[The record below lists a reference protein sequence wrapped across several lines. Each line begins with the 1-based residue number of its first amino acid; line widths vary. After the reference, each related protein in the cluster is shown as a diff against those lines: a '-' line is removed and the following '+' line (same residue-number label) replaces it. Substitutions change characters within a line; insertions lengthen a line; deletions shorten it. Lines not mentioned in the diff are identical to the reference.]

1 MDYILLGIAAIL
13 VLVIREKLAAKGGM
27 MEIPNDKIPCHIC
40 GRDDS
45 ARIREIEL
53 SVARHTLHA
62 HVDCDFGHGQ
72 YRGVSREEVD
82 AAVKA
87 QKEAKG
93 E

>member
-1 MDYILLGIAAIL
+1 
-13 VLVIREKLAAKGGM
+13 

-40 GRDDS
+40 GREDS

-53 SVARHTLHA
+53 PVARHTLRA

-72 YRGVSREEVD
+72 YRGVLKTDVARAQQANFARRQ
-82 AAVKA
+82 AAIA
-87 QKEAKG
+87 AAKG

>member
-1 MDYILLGIAAIL
+1 
-13 VLVIREKLAAKGGM
+13 
-27 MEIPNDKIPCHIC
+27 MEIPNDKIPCNIC

-53 SVARHTLHA
+53 SVARHTLRA

-72 YRGVSREEVD
+72 YRRVQKIDVARAQQ
-82 AAVKA
+82 AALA
-87 QKEAKG
+87 RNQQAALEAAKG